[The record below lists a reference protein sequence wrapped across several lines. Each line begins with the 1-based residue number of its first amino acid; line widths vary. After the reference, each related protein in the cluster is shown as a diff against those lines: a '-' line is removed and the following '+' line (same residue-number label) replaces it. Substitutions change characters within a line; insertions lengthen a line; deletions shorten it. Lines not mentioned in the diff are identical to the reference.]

1 MRRLSTE
8 TVLVEPRNLLIQMEQ
23 QVHQP
28 EPVDSIPIYTLVS
41 ESKDRAEMF
50 MSLIL
55 LVCLYAGQGSDSA
68 GGTQT

>member
-1 MRRLSTE
+1 
-8 TVLVEPRNLLIQMEQ
+8 MEQ